1 MNKVNKLFADFKKN
15 DLLEDRREYD
25 EEELRTTYN
34 LNKKDAK
41 LLSLKIKKW
50 SMSKNKEAKD
60 KKDNK
65 PIKLKPFNS
74 IRVLKTK

>member
-1 MNKVNKLFADFKKN
+1 MTNKVNKLFNDFKKN
-15 DLLEDRREYD
+15 DVMDDRREYD
-25 EEELRTTYN
+25 EEDLKKTYN

-50 SMSKNKEAKD
+50 SMTRKSD
-60 KKDNK
+60 KTNK

-74 IRVLKTK
+74 IRVLRTK